1 MMREVRTIDHTKSL
15 ESYFEAFSFTG
26 SQTLELEAEVETCLD
41 RCRPVQCKIAS
52 GRSDDDFET
61 VQSYGR
67 RRRRSLIDPDHATRG
82 DVVDERTLHRT
93 LLIVTDAP
101 KADKAGHQQPTQR
114 PSFSGN
120 PPTFKTSS
128 GMLSFGSG
136 PRVTVSPDAEIA
148 SGKQRPPQN
157 PSLKRKPT
165 DGKKKPSGKAS
176 KPYASNLLAY
186 ELDADGYYCFEA
198 NTLSAISGITLLVQG
213 ASLVVALAL
222 ANRFRRRRP
231 AMRIGPHRS
240 AFVAASSSISTVSSS
255 RTLAP
260 PPAPSA
266 CRRPLSDIGRD
277 ASYY

>member
-1 MMREVRTIDHTKSL
+1 MREVRTIDQNTKSL

-93 LLIVTDAP
+93 LVIVTDAP
-101 KADKAGHQQPTQR
+101 KDHHQPTQR
-114 PSFSGN
+114 PTFSGN

-128 GMLSFGSG
+128 GMLSFSG
-136 PRVTVSPDAEIA
+136 PRVTASPDAEIS

-165 DGKKKPSGKAS
+165 DGKKKIGHSGKPT

-198 NTLSAISGITLLVQG
+198 NTLSAISGITLLIQG

-240 AFVAASSSISTVSSS
+240 AFAAASTISTVSSS

-260 PPAPSA
+260 VSAPSA
-266 CRRPLSDIGRD
+266 CRRSMSDIGRD